1 MKIVPYNYLDDLEK
15 EEAVGIESMSITYIQ
30 PADTCSD
37 RDEEQVLKIE
47 LQSGVSYDKETFE
60 QGKEGFYFDISLPE
74 GGHWSVDSGEQL
86 TALIDDFKQRIYLN
100 QLDKHDIQES
110 NQSS

>member
-1 MKIVPYNYLDDLEK
+1 MKIVPYNYIDDLEK

-37 RDEEQVLKIE
+37 RDDVQTLKIE
-47 LQSGVSYDKETFE
+47 LQSGASYDREEFE

-86 TALIDDFKQRIYLN
+86 AALIDDFKERLYKKTLIKNKDQN
-100 QLDKHDIQES
+100 V
-110 NQSS
+110 

>member
-1 MKIVPYNYLDDLEK
+1 MKIVPYHYIEDLEN
-15 EEAVGIESMSITYIQ
+15 EEAVGIESISVTYIQ

-37 RDEEQVLKIE
+37 RDDVQTLKITA
-47 LQSGVSYDKETFE
+47 QTGCAYDKELFD
-60 QGKEGFYFDISLPE
+60 QGKEGYYFDIEIPE
-74 GGHWSVDSGEQL
+74 GHWSVDSGEQL

-110 NQSS
+110 DQST

>member
-86 TALIDDFKQRIYLN
+86 AALIDDFKERLYKKTLTEKEDQN
-100 QLDKHDIQES
+100 V
-110 NQSS
+110 

>member
-1 MKIVPYNYLDDLEK
+1 MKIVPYNYLDDLER

-86 TALIDDFKQRIYLN
+86 AALIDDFKERLYKKTLTEKEDQN
-100 QLDKHDIQES
+100 V
-110 NQSS
+110 

>member
-60 QGKEGFYFDISLPE
+60 QGKEGFYFDVSLPE
-74 GGHWSVDSGEQL
+74 GGHWPVDSGDQL
-86 TALIDDFKQRIYLN
+86 AALIDDFKERLYKKTLTEKEDQN
-100 QLDKHDIQES
+100 V
-110 NQSS
+110 

>member
-1 MKIVPYNYLDDLEK
+1 MKIVPYNYLDDLER

-47 LQSGVSYDKETFE
+47 LQSGVSYDKEMFE

-86 TALIDDFKQRIYLN
+86 AALIDDFKERVYKKTLTEKEDQN
-100 QLDKHDIQES
+100 V
-110 NQSS
+110 

>member
-1 MKIVPYNYLDDLEK
+1 MKIVPYNYIDDLEK
-15 EEAVGIESMSITYIQ
+15 DEAVGIESMSITYIQ

-37 RDEEQVLKIE
+37 RDDVQSLKIE
-47 LQSGVSYDKETFE
+47 LQYGASYDREQFE

-86 TALIDDFKQRIYLN
+86 AAMIDDFKQRIYLN

>member
-37 RDEEQVLKIE
+37 RDDVQTLKI
-47 LQSGVSYDKETFE
+47 T
-60 QGKEGFYFDISLPE
+60 I
-74 GGHWSVDSGEQL
+74 
-86 TALIDDFKQRIYLN
+86 
-100 QLDKHDIQES
+100 
-110 NQSS
+110 

>member
-37 RDEEQVLKIE
+37 RDGEQVLKIE

-86 TALIDDFKQRIYLN
+86 AALIDDFKERLYKKTLTEKEDQN
-100 QLDKHDIQES
+100 V
-110 NQSS
+110 

>member
-86 TALIDDFKQRIYLN
+86 AALIDDFKERVYKKTLTEKEDQN
-100 QLDKHDIQES
+100 V
-110 NQSS
+110 

>member
-47 LQSGVSYDKETFE
+47 LRSGVSYDKEMFD
-60 QGKEGFYFDISLPE
+60 QGKEGFYFDVSLPE

-86 TALIDDFKQRIYLN
+86 AALIDDFKERVYKKTLIEKEDQN
-100 QLDKHDIQES
+100 V
-110 NQSS
+110 